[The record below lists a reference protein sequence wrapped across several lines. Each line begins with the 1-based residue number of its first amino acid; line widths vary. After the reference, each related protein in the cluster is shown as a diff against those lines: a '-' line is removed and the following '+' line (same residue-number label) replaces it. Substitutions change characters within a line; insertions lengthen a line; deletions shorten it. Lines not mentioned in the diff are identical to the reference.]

1 MLTGNVVALVAGGGI
16 CLIVS
21 YMTSEQALK
30 IHFYKLEKRIIVI
43 QGNRE
48 EQGVGQ
54 DAGH

>member
-1 MLTGNVVALVAGGGI
+1 MLTGNVVALVAGGVI

-21 YMTSEQALK
+21 YMTSEQALR
-30 IHFYKLEKRIIVI
+30 FTFKLTKLIIVI
-43 QGNRE
+43 LGNRE

>member
-1 MLTGNVVALVAGGGI
+1 MLTGNVVALVAGGVI

-21 YMTSEQALK
+21 YMTSEQA
-30 IHFYKLEKRIIVI
+30 YKLTKLIIVI
-43 QGNRE
+43 LGNRE

>member
-1 MLTGNVVALVAGGGI
+1 MLTGNVVALVAGGVI

-30 IHFYKLEKRIIVI
+30 IHFYKLEKRIII
-43 QGNRE
+43 ILGNRE